1 MGPTQ
6 GMNSGETVSEGALW
20 EGTAE
25 ANTVRHT
32 GTGLERLTG
41 VAEQGESH
49 EENQEGRTW
58 HKLLVMPERR
68 HSDWRLSVRPP
79 LLGVLSIS
87 VWQ

>member
-6 GMNSGETVSEGALW
+6 GMNSGETVSEVALR

-25 ANTVRHT
+25 AKTVRHM
-32 GTGLERLTG
+32 GTGLDRLMG

-49 EENQEGRTW
+49 EENQEGSTW
-58 HKLLVMPERR
+58 HELLVMPERS